1 MYSCLN
7 YVSPNI
13 VYFLGKTTLH
23 SSNQASLLVS
33 RLNIS
38 TGYISMFSLLLFCSV
53 AITQL
58 IVLPLCEFHL
68 DPGSITQDSASD
80 CEFLHKLRRIFC
92 YTRLYLLDISFP
104 LLFHRYILNISL

>member
-23 SSNQASLLVS
+23 SSNQASLLVP
-33 RLNIS
+33 RLDLS

-58 IVLPLCEFHL
+58 IVLSLCEFNL
-68 DPGSITQDSASD
+68 EPGSITKDSASLCGFQHRPASTLKD
-80 CEFLHKLRRIFC
+80 STLDLEFP
-92 YTRLYLLDISFP
+92 T
-104 LLFHRYILNISL
+104 